1 MKFFETPWMFFS
13 FESDS
18 GCSLEVTYLAQDDQL
33 AKGKTALS
41 GLQALANFK
50 AKMNIPYEEL
60 DEDIIPKDDPYYLEM
75 MKRSKQ
81 YRQRMTQSLSQ
92 TQATLFNHPLLKF
105 YHERKAT
112 QKKEALDEELHKLKL
127 FQLIKWDRI
136 RLMKRQIEEQVY
148 KNHLMK

>member
-1 MKFFETPWMFFS
+1 MFFC
-13 FESDS
+13 FASDS

-33 AKGKTALS
+33 AKGKALS

-50 AKMNIPYEEL
+50 AKMNVPYEEL
-60 DEDIIPKDDPYYLEM
+60 DEDAIPKDDPYYLEM
-75 MKRSKQ
+75 MRRSQQ
-81 YRQRMTQSLSQ
+81 YRHRMTQSLSQ
-92 TQATLFNHPLLKF
+92 TQVTLFNHPLLKF

-136 RLMKRQIEEQVY
+136 RLMKR
-148 KNHLMK
+148 